1 MTVAGSGSWG
11 ALGSPK
17 DPTPE
22 ANQQLPTE
30 TLSTN
35 ELKGCQYCGYKF
47 NHHKQHVCHAC
58 DRWL

>member
-1 MTVAGSGSWG
+1 MTVSGSGGSG

-22 ANQQLPTE
+22 AKQLPTE
-30 TLSTN
+30 TLSVK

-47 NHHKQHVCHAC
+47 NHVEQYVCHAC